1 MTDQPA
7 ILLIDD
13 DPGFTYLIQRYATTS
28 GCRLLNTSTA
38 ASAVDLA
45 QREQPALIILDLLL
59 APFDNWQVVQQLKAD
74 QQTQA
79 IPLAICS
86 TLLERDSIW
95 DEGAD
100 YCLPKP
106 VMYSDF
112 LALLVQTGVS
122 VTK

>member
-1 MTDQPA
+1 MSDQPA

-13 DPGFTYLIQRYATTS
+13 DPGIAYLFQRYATTS
-28 GCRLLNTSTA
+28 GCRLLTTSS
-38 ASAVDLA
+38 ASCAVALA

-59 APFDNWQVVQQLKAD
+59 APFDGWQVVQQLKAD

-86 TLLERDSIW
+86 ALLERERIGE
-95 DEGAD
+95 EGA

-106 VMYSDF
+106 VMYDDF

-122 VTK
+122 VAM